1 MFRKG
6 HGRQRAVE
14 PRRKHRLAA
23 AGRPRQ
29 HEMVTTSP
37 TTRAILSSIGSS
49 NMSSKSGE
57 SSARAVS
64 VVPRRPL
71 EDACKHPFEHL
82 RKIGERR
89 IFSVRSVVANRSCK
103 FQRSRAF
110 SGATTSPQ
118 DSEPAPPPQ
127 SSRFR
132 AQDADC
138 HRVQARRKEPAA
150 YVGYGGPALIVNAMA
165 IANGV
170 KLAAVFAYRGRK
182 G

>member
-64 VVPRRPL
+64 VVLVDPL
-71 EDACKHPFEHL
+71 KTPANTHSSTSARL
-82 RKIGERR
+82 VNAGSLASALSSQIGP
-89 IFSVRSVVANRSCK
+89 ANSRDPA
-103 FQRSRAF
+103 RSRE
-110 SGATTSPQ
+110 PQ
-118 DSEPAPPPQ
+118 QALKILSQRRHRKAHDSAHRTQTAIESKLAAKSQ
-127 SSRFR
+127 RLMS
-132 AQDADC
+132 AD
-138 HRVQARRKEPAA
+138 
-150 YVGYGGPALIVNAMA
+150 GGPALIVNAMA